1 MNLMSPTFAPASPAI
16 IAALVGWL
24 MVRVG
29 EGKRMRLQ
37 HVGADLRAGVQART
51 KRGETVLSGEL
62 VDRAALRGVLAHIDQ
77 LGLELLDV
85 HSNASEPPEIDT
97 RRSRDTSPNPK
108 ET

>member
-16 IAALVGWL
+16 IAALVGLL
-24 MVRVG
+24 MVHVG
-29 EGKRMRLQ
+29 EGKRMSRQ
-37 HVGADLRAGVQART
+37 HVGADLRVGVQART
-51 KRGETVLSGEL
+51 KRGETVLRGEL
-62 VDRAALRGVLAHIDQ
+62 VDRAALHGVLGHIDQ

-97 RRSRDTSPNPK
+97 RRWRETSPNPK

>member
-1 MNLMSPTFAPASPAI
+1 MNPMSPTFAPASPAI

-29 EGKRMRLQ
+29 EGKRM
-37 HVGADLRAGVQART
+37 
-51 KRGETVLSGEL
+51 S
-62 VDRAALRGVLAHIDQ
+62 

-85 HSNASEPPEIDT
+85 HSNASGPPEIDT
-97 RRSRDTSPNPK
+97 RRWRDTSPDPK